1 MRDRLNSLRTAYVNY
16 VKDLEVIKTNNA
28 RASYLQEQMKSV
40 DDYLDIAPT
49 YVSALNSILMT
60 TKDEYSK
67 YQSNRVAFIEN
78 SLAEILA
85 LLFPNEFFIPKLNY
99 SLERRNIR
107 CELIFTDADGN
118 ERHPRITE
126 GDFMKDLIAFT
137 SAIKVLELVGS
148 KTFYIDEAFSHAS
161 LSNKEKMGN
170 VIGSY
175 IDEGLQMILIS
186 QSAECYQNL
195 PRKEFYLVKED
206 NVCKLVEER
215 LINMED

>member
-1 MRDRLNSLRTAYVNY
+1 
-16 VKDLEVIKTNNA
+16 
-28 RASYLQEQMKSV
+28 
-40 DDYLDIAPT
+40 
-49 YVSALNSILMT
+49 
-60 TKDEYSK
+60 
-67 YQSNRVAFIEN
+67 
-78 SLAEILA
+78 
-85 LLFPNEFFIPKLNY
+85 
-99 SLERRNIR
+99 
-107 CELIFTDADGN
+107 
-118 ERHPRITE
+118 
-126 GDFMKDLIAFT
+126 MKDLIAFT